1 MKKLFVVLFF
11 TCLALGDWQQSG
23 EIILP
28 KGIQVNDLTTNYSG
42 EIWILSAS
50 SILKLEGT
58 SKSPL
63 LVQEIQGGKILAAD
77 DYIYIV
83 DNLNRLSMLDP
94 AREDLAQPIKTTLN
108 SPNQISV
115 ATADNKRIFI
125 TLEPEQLTFVT
136 EEKIV
141 GTISTRADKFSI
153 IPAANYSSTETPFFT
168 LDNNRIYSWSGG
180 TYINTEN
187 YTGELLY
194 SASQNILDFTADQS
208 GNLFVLFSDSIVVLN
223 TDGNFKRKIDITH
236 LSPNSKILNNPTN
249 NNLILFDQLDK
260 TLKILSSVSRDEKGD
275 IIVLNKNTPNP
286 VDNYTKIEFTIN
298 QPLSLTIT
306 VYNLIGEPVKVIAR
320 GYYPKGTH
328 QIIWN
333 ADDESGHLVP
343 NGVYFYR
350 LESIKGVAI
359 RQLIVLR

>member
-1 MKKLFVVLFF
+1 MKKLFVVLFL
-11 TCLALGDWQQSG
+11 TSLALGDWQQSG

-28 KGIQVNDLTTNYSG
+28 KGIQVNDLTINYSG

-50 SILKLEGT
+50 SLLKLEGT

-63 LVQEIQGGKILAAD
+63 LVQEVQGGKILAVD
-77 DYIYIV
+77 DDVFIV
-83 DNLNRLSMLDP
+83 DNLNRLSILDP
-94 AREDLAQPIKTTLN
+94 AKEGTQPIKATLN
-108 SPNQISV
+108 NPSQISV
-115 ATADNKRIFI
+115 LTANNERIFM
-125 TLEPEQLTFVT
+125 TLEPEQLTFLT
-136 EEKIV
+136 EEKII

-153 IPAANYSSTETPFFT
+153 MPAANYSSTQTPFFT
-168 LDNNRIYSWSGG
+168 LNNNRIYSWSGG
-180 TYINTEN
+180 TYMNTEN

-194 SASQNILDFTADQS
+194 SASQNILDFTADQG
-208 GNLFVLFSDSIVVLN
+208 GNLFVLFSDSIVMLN
-223 TDGNFKRKIDITH
+223 TDGDFKRKIDITH
-236 LSPNSKILNNPTN
+236 VSPNSKILNNPTN

-260 TLKILSSVSRDEKGD
+260 TLKILSSVSRNEKGD
-275 IIVLNKNTPNP
+275 IVVLNKNTPNP

-328 QIIWN
+328 QIVWN

>member
-11 TCLALGDWQQSG
+11 MCLALGAWQQSG

-28 KGIQVNDLTTNYSG
+28 KGIQVNDLVINYSG
-42 EIWILSAS
+42 EIWVLSAS
-50 SILKLEGT
+50 SILKFEGT

-63 LVQEIQGGKILAAD
+63 QVQEFQGGKILAAD
-77 DYIYIV
+77 DHVFVV
-83 DNLNRLSMLDP
+83 DNLNRLSILDP
-94 AREDLAQPIKTTLN
+94 AKEESAQLIKATLN
-108 SPNQISV
+108 NPSQISIL
-115 ATADNKRIFI
+115 TADGKRTFM
-125 TLEPEQLTFVT
+125 TLEPEQLTFLT

-153 IPAANYSSTETPFFT
+153 IPAGNYSSTETPFFT
-168 LDNNRIYSWSGG
+168 LSSNRIYSWSGG
-180 TYINTEN
+180 TYMNTEN
-187 YTGELLY
+187 YAGELLY
-194 SASQNILDFTADQS
+194 SASQNILDFTADQG

-223 TDGNFKRKIDITH
+223 SDGDFKRKFDITH
-236 LSPNSKILNNPTN
+236 ISPNSKILNNPTN
-249 NNLILFDQLDK
+249 NNLILFDQFDK
-260 TLKILSSVSRDEKGD
+260 TLKILSSVSREEKGD

-306 VYNLIGEPVKVIAR
+306 VYNLIGEPVKTIAK

-328 QIIWN
+328 QIVWN

>member
-11 TCLALGDWQQSG
+11 MCLALGAWQQSG

-28 KGIQVNDLTTNYSG
+28 KGIQVNDLTINNSG
-42 EIWILSAS
+42 EIWILSTS

-58 SKSPL
+58 STSPL
-63 LVQEIQGGKILAAD
+63 LVQEVQGGKVLAAD
-77 DYIYIV
+77 DHVYFV
-83 DNLNRLSMLDP
+83 DNLNRLSILDP
-94 AREDLAQPIKTTLN
+94 VKEVVQPIKATIN
-108 SPNQISV
+108 NPSQISV
-115 ATADNKRIFI
+115 MTVDNKRMFI
-125 TLEPEQLTFVT
+125 TLEPEQLTFIT

-153 IPAANYSSTETPFFT
+153 IPAANYSSTQTPFFT
-168 LDNNRIYSWSGG
+168 LNNNRIYSWSGG
-180 TYINTEN
+180 TYTNTEN

-194 SASQNILDFTADQS
+194 SASQNVLDFTADQA

-223 TDGNFKRKIDITH
+223 TDGDFKQKIDITH
-236 LSPNSKILNNPTN
+236 VSSNSRILNNPTN
-249 NNLILFDQLDK
+249 NNLIIFDQLDK
-260 TLKILSSVSRDEKGD
+260 TLKILSTVGRDEKGD

-286 VDNYTKIEFTIN
+286 VDNYTRIEFTIN

-306 VYNLIGEPVKVIAR
+306 VYNLIGEPVKVIAK

-328 QIIWN
+328 QIVWN
-333 ADDESGHLVP
+333 ANDESGHLVP

-350 LESIKGVAI
+350 LESTKGVAI

>member
-1 MKKLFVVLFF
+1 MKKLFVILFF

-28 KGIQVNDLTTNYSG
+28 KGIQVNDLAINYSG
-42 EIWILSAS
+42 EVWILSAS

-63 LVQEIQGGKILAAD
+63 PVQDFQGGKILAAD
-77 DYIYIV
+77 EDVFIV
-83 DNLNRLSMLDP
+83 DNLNRLNILDP
-94 AREDLAQPIKTTLN
+94 AKEGGIQPIKTTLN
-108 SPNQISV
+108 SPSQISV
-115 ATADNKRIFI
+115 LTADKERIFM
-125 TLEPEQLTFVT
+125 TLEPEQLTFLT

-153 IPAANYSSTETPFFT
+153 IPAANYSSTQTPFFT
-168 LDNNRIYSWSGG
+168 MSNNRIYSWSGG
-180 TYINTEN
+180 TYMNTEN
-187 YTGELLY
+187 YTGEILY
-194 SASQNILDFTADQS
+194 SASQNILDFTTDQG

-223 TDGNFKRKIDITH
+223 SDGDFKRKIDITH
-236 LSPNSKILNNPTN
+236 ISPNSKILNNPTN

-260 TLKILSSVSRDEKGD
+260 TLKILSSVNRDEKGD
-275 IIVLNKNTPNP
+275 IIVLDKNTPNP

-306 VYNLIGEPVKVIAR
+306 VYNLIGEPVKVLAR

-328 QIIWN
+328 QIVWN

>member
-1 MKKLFVVLFF
+1 MKKLFVVLFL

-28 KGIQVNDLTTNYSG
+28 KGIQVNDLAINNSG
-42 EIWILSAS
+42 EVWILSAS

-63 LVQEIQGGKILAAD
+63 LVQEIQGGKILTAD
-77 DYIYIV
+77 DYVYIV
-83 DNLNRLSMLDP
+83 DNLNQLIILDP
-94 AREDLAQPIKTTLN
+94 TKQEGTQPIKTTLN
-108 SPNQISV
+108 NPSQINVLTTDS
-115 ATADNKRIFI
+115 KRIFMA
-125 TLEPEQLTFVT
+125 LEPEQLIFLT
-136 EEKIV
+136 EEKTV
-141 GTISTRADKFSI
+141 GTISTRADKFST
-153 IPAANYSSTETPFFT
+153 IPAANYNSTQTPFFT
-168 LDNNRIYSWSGG
+168 LNNNRIYSWSGG
-180 TYINTEN
+180 TYMNAEN

-194 SASQNILDFTADQS
+194 SASQNILDFTVDQG
-208 GNLFVLFSDSIVVLN
+208 GNLFVLFSDSIVMLN
-223 TDGNFKRKIDITH
+223 PEGDFKRKIDITH
-236 LSPNSKILNNPTN
+236 VSPNSRILNNPTN

-260 TLKILSSVSRDEKGD
+260 TLKILSSVSQDEKGD
-275 IIVLNKNTPNP
+275 IIVLNKNNPNP

-298 QPLSLTIT
+298 QPLNLTIT

-320 GYYPKGTH
+320 GYYQKGTH
-328 QIIWN
+328 QIVWN